1 MGSQSNNDA
10 PVLYQNMPNPFNST
24 TTIHFHIPENTSAS
38 TLYVFSL
45 NGTLIQTFPINAT
58 GDGTVSIDGSSLA
71 AGMYVYTLVVDGKI
85 VDSKRM
91 ILTN

>member
-1 MGSQSNNDA
+1 MAEKNKNRTH
-10 PVLYQNMPNPFNST
+10 L
-24 TTIHFHIPENTSAS
+24 
-38 TLYVFSL
+38 
-45 NGTLIQTFPINAT
+45 QTFPINAT